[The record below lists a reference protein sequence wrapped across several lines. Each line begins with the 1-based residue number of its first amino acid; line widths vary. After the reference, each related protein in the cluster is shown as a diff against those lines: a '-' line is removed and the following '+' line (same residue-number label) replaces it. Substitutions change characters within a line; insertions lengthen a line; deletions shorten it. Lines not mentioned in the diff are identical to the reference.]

1 MKRLLCFV
9 MLGGLLTGCGTMATS
24 ATRSVPTKATE
35 KCTVGLEWQVRM
47 LDLKG
52 IFDGLARELCTDC
65 RPATTAVQPVNGTA
79 CGEPA
84 PDDLLVTDFVD
95 LSTLEPKQSGI
106 LLGESM
112 RSSLSRICCRKIQQ
126 VELAK
131 YFKLTEKGL
140 VALTRDADKIVKDQ
154 FPPRECVV
162 GTYVLTADKLIL
174 FAKRINLADGS
185 VVRMS
190 SREITFSCTESQMR
204 YSVQ

>member
-1 MKRLLCFV
+1 MKRLLFIA
-9 MLGGLLTGCGTMATS
+9 MAGGLLAGCGTTS
-24 ATRSVPTKATE
+24 SSTVRTVPTKATE

-52 IFDGLARELCTDC
+52 IFDGLAKELCTNC
-65 RPATTAVQPVNGTA
+65 QPQLTPAKPVEAAV
-79 CGEPA
+79 CGEQA
-84 PDDLLVTDFVD
+84 GDDLLVTDFVD

-106 LLGESM
+106 LLGEAM
-112 RSSLSRICCRKIQQ
+112 RSGLSRVCCRKIQQ

-140 VALTRDADKIVKDQ
+140 VALTRDAEKIVRDQ
-154 FPPRECVV
+154 FPPKECVV
-162 GTYVLTADKLIL
+162 GTYILTSDKLIL

-185 VVRMS
+185 VVRMT
-190 SREITFSCTESQMR
+190 SREITFSCTDTNMK

>member
-1 MKRLLCFV
+1 MKRWFWLVLV
-9 MLGGLLTGCGTMATS
+9 VGLAAGCGTTTTTGM
-24 ATRSVPTKATE
+24 RSVSTRATE

-52 IFDGLARELCTDC
+52 IFDSLAKELCTDC
-65 RPATTAVQPVNGTA
+65 RPPQQEAKAAGGAT
-79 CGEPA
+79 CGEQT

-95 LSTLEPKQSGI
+95 LATLEPKSSGI

-131 YFKLTEKGL
+131 YFKLTDKGL
-140 VALTRDADKIVKDQ
+140 VALTRDVEKIVKDQ
-154 FPPRECVV
+154 FPPKECVV
-162 GTYVLTADKLIL
+162 GTYVLTPDKLII

-185 VVRMS
+185 VVRMT
-190 SREITFSCTESQMR
+190 SREVTFVCNESTMR

>member
-1 MKRLLCFV
+1 MKQLFCIVLV
-9 MLGGLLTGCGTMATS
+9 GGILAGCGTTS
-24 ATRSVPTKATE
+24 STMRSVPTKATE

-52 IFDGLARELCTDC
+52 IFDGLAKELCTDC
-65 RPATTAVQPVNGTA
+65 RPPQQEAKPAGGTT
-79 CGEPA
+79 CGEQT

-95 LSTLEPKQSGI
+95 LTTLEPKQSGI

-131 YFKLTEKGL
+131 YFKLTDKGL
-140 VALTRDADKIVKDQ
+140 VALTRDVDKIVKDQ
-154 FPPRECVV
+154 FPPKECVV
-162 GTYVLTADKLIL
+162 GTYVLTSDKLIL
-174 FAKRINLADGS
+174 FAKRINLADGA
-185 VVRMS
+185 VVRMT
-190 SREITFSCTESQMR
+190 SREITFTCNETNMR

>member
-1 MKRLLCFV
+1 MKKIVCIV
-9 MLGGLLTGCGTMATS
+9 MLGGLVAGCGTTS
-24 ATRSVPTKATE
+24 SSTIRSVPTRATE

-65 RPATTAVQPVNGTA
+65 QPPQTSAKSTEGAV
-79 CGEPA
+79 CGEQA
-84 PDDLLVTDFVD
+84 TDDLLVTDFVD
-95 LSTLEPKQSGI
+95 LTTLEPKQSGI

-112 RSSLSRICCRKIQQ
+112 RSGLSRICCRKIQQ

-131 YFKLTEKGL
+131 YFKLTDKGL
-140 VALTRDADKIVKDQ
+140 VALTRDVDKIVKDQ
-154 FPPRECVV
+154 FSPRECVV
-162 GTYVLTADKLIL
+162 GTYILTADKLIL

-185 VVRMS
+185 VVRMT
-190 SREITFSCTESQMR
+190 SREITFSCTDTTMK

>member
-1 MKRLLCFV
+1 MKRLLFIAMV
-9 MLGGLLTGCGTMATS
+9 GGLLAGCGTTS
-24 ATRSVPTKATE
+24 SSTVRTVPTKATE

-52 IFDGLARELCTDC
+52 IFDGLAKELCTNC
-65 RPATTAVQPVNGTA
+65 QPQLTPAKTAEAAV
-79 CGEPA
+79 CGEQA
-84 PDDLLVTDFVD
+84 GDDLLVTDFVD

-106 LLGESM
+106 LLGEAM
-112 RSSLSRICCRKIQQ
+112 RSGLSRVCCRKIQQ

-140 VALTRDADKIVKDQ
+140 VALTRDAEKIVRDQ
-154 FPPRECVV
+154 FPPKECVV
-162 GTYVLTADKLIL
+162 GTYILTSDKLIL

-185 VVRMS
+185 VVRMT
-190 SREITFSCTESQMR
+190 SREITFSCTDTNMK